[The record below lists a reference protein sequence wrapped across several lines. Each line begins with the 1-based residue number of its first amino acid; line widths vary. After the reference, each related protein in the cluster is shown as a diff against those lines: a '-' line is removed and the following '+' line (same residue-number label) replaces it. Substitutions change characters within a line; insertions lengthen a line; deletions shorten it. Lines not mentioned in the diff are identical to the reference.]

1 MSLNPRYRI
10 LTIWST
16 IASTVLI
23 HHPVPRKRTRIQA
36 QNEARIIRA
45 ALDVFSVNSY
55 RGATV
60 DQIATAAGMSKA
72 NVLYYFN
79 RKQDIYTAV
88 LEQTLSVWLDP
99 LEKLNPDGDPI
110 EEIWQYALQKL
121 TLSKRDPLASRLFAN
136 EILQGAPI
144 IRPFLET
151 ELKSLVARKCTIIQ
165 RWIDAG
171 QLVAVAPLHLL
182 FLIWSSTQHYA
193 DFTPQIT
200 ALSADSDT
208 ELFQGAENTLRLI
221 LTRGLA
227 P

>member
-1 MSLNPRYRI
+1 MIHNPA
-10 LTIWST
+10 T
-16 IASTVLI
+16 
-23 HHPVPRKRTRIQA
+23 RKRTRIQA

-45 ALDVFSVNSY
+45 ALDVFSANSY

-60 DQIATAAGMSKA
+60 DQIAAAAGMSKA

-99 LEKLNPDGDPI
+99 LDKLDPNGDPI
-110 EEIWQYALQKL
+110 EEIWQYTLQKL
-121 TLSKRDPLASRLFAN
+121 TLSREDPLASRLFAN

-151 ELKSLVARKCTIIQ
+151 ELKQLVTRKCAIIQ

-171 QLVAVAPLHLL
+171 QLAAVAPLHLL

-200 ALSADSDT
+200 ALNSDSDVD
-208 ELFQGAENTLRLI
+208 LYSQAENTLRLI

>member
-1 MSLNPRYRI
+1 MIHNP
-10 LTIWST
+10 
-16 IASTVLI
+16 A
-23 HHPVPRKRTRIQA
+23 PRKRTRIQA
-36 QNEARIIRA
+36 QNEARILRA

-60 DQIATAAGMSKA
+60 DQIAAASGMSKA

-79 RKQDIYTAV
+79 RKRDIYTAV

-99 LEKLNPDGDPI
+99 LDKLDPDGDPI
-110 EEIWQYALQKL
+110 EEIWQYTLQKL
-121 TLSKRDPLASRLFAN
+121 TLSKKAPLASRLFAN

-151 ELKSLVARKCTIIQ
+151 ELKNLVTEKCAIIQ

-193 DFTPQIT
+193 DFAPQIA
-200 ALSADSDT
+200 ALDANSDNK
-208 ELFQGAENTLRLI
+208 LFHEAENTLRLI

>member
-1 MSLNPRYRI
+1 MIHNP
-10 LTIWST
+10 
-16 IASTVLI
+16 A
-23 HHPVPRKRTRIQA
+23 PRKRTRIQA

-60 DQIATAAGMSKA
+60 DQIAAAAGMSKA

-99 LEKLNPDGDPI
+99 LDKLNPDGDPI
-110 EEIWQYALQKL
+110 EEIWKYTLQKL
-121 TLSKRDPLASRLFAN
+121 TLSKENPLASRLFAN

-144 IRPFLET
+144 IRPFLEN
-151 ELKSLVARKCTIIQ
+151 ELKDLVNRKCCIIQ
-165 RWIDAG
+165 RWVDDG

-193 DFTPQIT
+193 DFAPQIT
-200 ALSADSDT
+200 ALHTKSDD
-208 ELFQGAENTLRLI
+208 ELFQEAENTLRLI

>member
-1 MSLNPRYRI
+1 MIYNP
-10 LTIWST
+10 
-16 IASTVLI
+16 A
-23 HHPVPRKRTRIQA
+23 PRKRTRIQA

-45 ALDVFSVNSY
+45 ALDVFSANSY

-60 DQIATAAGMSKA
+60 DQIAAAAGMSKA

-99 LEKLNPDGDPI
+99 LDKLNPDGDPI
-110 EEIWQYALQKL
+110 EEIWRYTLQKL
-121 TLSKRDPLASRLFAN
+121 TLSREDPLASRLFAN

-151 ELKSLVARKCTIIQ
+151 ELKTLVTRKCAIIQ

-171 QLVAVAPLHLL
+171 QIVAVAPLHLL

-200 ALSADSDT
+200 ALNSDSDSD
-208 ELFQGAENTLRLI
+208 LYDKAENTLRLI

>member
-1 MSLNPRYRI
+1 MIHNP
-10 LTIWST
+10 
-16 IASTVLI
+16 A
-23 HHPVPRKRTRIQA
+23 PRKRTRIQA

-60 DQIATAAGMSKA
+60 DQIAAAAGMSKA

-88 LEQTLSVWLDP
+88 LEQTLTVWLDP
-99 LEKLNPDGDPI
+99 LDKLNPDGDPI
-110 EEIWQYALQKL
+110 EEIWKYTLQKL
-121 TLSKRDPLASRLFAN
+121 TLSKENPLASRLFAN

-144 IRPFLET
+144 IRPFLEN
-151 ELKSLVARKCTIIQ
+151 ELKDLVNSKCSIIQ
-165 RWIDAG
+165 RWVDDG

-193 DFTPQIT
+193 DFAPQIT
-200 ALSADSDT
+200 ALHTNSDN
-208 ELFQGAENTLRLI
+208 ELFREAENTLRLI

>member
-1 MSLNPRYRI
+1 MIHNP
-10 LTIWST
+10 
-16 IASTVLI
+16 A
-23 HHPVPRKRTRIQA
+23 PRKRTRIQA
-36 QNEARIIRA
+36 QNEARILRA

-60 DQIATAAGMSKA
+60 DQIAAASGMSKA

-99 LEKLNPDGDPI
+99 LDKLDPDGDPI
-110 EEIWQYALQKL
+110 EEIWKYTLQKL
-121 TLSKRDPLASRLFAN
+121 TLSKKDPLASRLFAN
-136 EILQGAPI
+136 EILAGAPI

-151 ELKSLVARKCTIIQ
+151 ELKNLVTQKCVVIQ

-171 QLVAVAPLHLL
+171 QLVAVNPMHLL
-182 FLIWSSTQHYA
+182 FLIWSCTQHYA
-193 DFTPQIT
+193 DFAPQTT
-200 ALSADSDT
+200 ALHAVSEDI
-208 ELFQGAENTLRLI
+208 LFEEAENTLRLI

>member
-1 MSLNPRYRI
+1 MI
-10 LTIWST
+10 LKP
-16 IASTVLI
+16 A
-23 HHPVPRKRTRIQA
+23 PRKRTRIQA
-36 QNEARIIRA
+36 QNEAKILRA
-45 ALDVFSVNSY
+45 ALNVFSVNSY

-60 DQIATAAGMSKA
+60 DQIAGAAAMSKA

-99 LEKLNPDGDPI
+99 LDQLDPEGDPI
-110 EEIWQYALQKL
+110 EQIWQYALQKL
-121 TLSKRDPLASRLFAN
+121 MLSKQDPLASRLFAN

-151 ELKSLVARKCTIIQ
+151 ELKTLVEQKCSVIQ
-165 RWIDAG
+165 RWIDSE
-171 QLVAVAPLHLL
+171 QIVAVAPLHLL
-182 FLIWSSTQHYA
+182 FFIWSSTQHYA
-193 DFTPQIT
+193 DFAPQIN
-200 ALSADSDT
+200 ALTEDSED
-208 ELFQGAENTLRLI
+208 ELFYEAQNTLKLL